1 MPPLIEAEALSR
13 HYELGGQ
20 RFDALR
26 EVSLTVQ
33 AGEFVAITGAS
44 GSGKSSLLNLIGA
57 LDRPSSGRLIIQ
69 GQSLGDLSEP
79 QLAQFRNRTLGFV
92 FQQFQLLQRASVLHN
107 VALPLLYAGE
117 ARRTREARAL
127 ALLTRLGLAEHAAKL
142 PTQLSGGQQQRV
154 AIARALVCNAP
165 LLLADEPTGALD
177 SATGAAVMALLQELN
192 QQDGRTVL
200 LVTHDPGIAAA
211 CPRRLRF
218 ADGRLVADERSP
230 QAQEALA

>member
-1 MPPLIEAEALSR
+1 MQPLIEAQALSR

-69 GQSLGDLSEP
+69 GQSLGELSEP

-117 ARRTREARAL
+117 ARRTREARAM

-177 SATGAAVMALLQELN
+177 SATGAAVMSLLRELN

-218 ADGRLVADERSP
+218 ADGRLVSDERSS
-230 QAQEALA
+230 QSQEALA

>member
-1 MPPLIEAEALSR
+1 MQPLIEAQALSR

-26 EVSLTVQ
+26 EVSLTVH

-44 GSGKSSLLNLIGA
+44 GSGKSTLLNLIGA
-57 LDRPSSGRLIIQ
+57 LDRPSSGRLIIK
-69 GQSLGDLSEP
+69 GQSLVELSEP

-117 ARRTREARAL
+117 ARRAREKRAM
-127 ALLTRLGLAEHAAKL
+127 ALLTRLGLGEHASKL
-142 PTQLSGGQQQRV
+142 PTQLSGGQQQRA

-177 SATGAAVMALLQELN
+177 SATGAAVMGLLHELN

-218 ADGRLVADERSP
+218 ADGRLVADERDAMPEKAMS
-230 QAQEALA
+230 